1 MKFYTSV
8 LPYKGK
14 LLVRGVNHDGSH
26 KKFRVPYKP
35 YLFIPTKGQSQWK
48 TLDGRPVGKIKFDSI
63 YETRKWIDEY
73 KDVSNFEYFGNT
85 RYQYTFIAD
94 EFSDKIDW
102 NIKQIRILTID
113 IECESENGFPDPNKA
128 EETLICITV
137 KDHANK
143 NIKVFGM
150 GNFVGDRDD
159 VDYIKCSS
167 EIDLVHRFTDFW
179 CKYNPDII
187 TGWNV
192 KFFDIPYLMNRFRYL
207 MGDEYLLQFSPWGVV
222 SENTAKISGW
232 ERKQEQKTWDLM
244 GVSILDYLDLYRKHT
259 FIRRESYKLDYIGE
273 VELGENKL
281 DNPYDTFQEFY
292 TNDYQLFVEY
302 NIQDV
307 ELVDKLEDKMKLIA
321 LHLTMAYEAK
331 VNYQD
336 VFGQVRIWD
345 TIIYNHLRSKNIVPP
360 AVQESKTSDGYEGAY
375 VKDPVVGFHDW
386 ICSFDLN
393 SLYPHLIMQYNIS
406 PETMVG
412 FDPNKVSVNKMLD
425 GFILDS
431 SDLDN
436 RTITPNGA
444 QFRTDKRGFLPELM
458 DKLYQERV
466 IYKKKMLEAKAM
478 YQQTGDKKY
487 ENEIA
492 TNYNIQLAR
501 KIALNSA
508 YGAIGNQYFRY
519 FDVRHA
525 EGITMAGQLTIRWIE
540 RDVNKFLND
549 LLKTENVVYVVA
561 SDTDSIYVKLGAFVD
576 KIFKDKSDT
585 RKIVKVLDK
594 FCEEKL
600 QGAIDKSFDRLAKY
614 VNAFEQKMFMKR
626 EVIANKGI
634 WTAKKRYILN
644 VYNEEGVEL
653 KDPKLKIMGIEAV
666 KSSTPAP
673 CRIKI
678 KEALKVIMNKD
689 ENALIQ
695 FIDEFRTHFKKLRP
709 EQIAYPRS
717 CNNLKKYSSSTDIY
731 QKSTPIHVKGALL
744 YNDLLKKNKLV
755 KYEEI
760 QEGDKIKFIVLKEP
774 NPLREKVISFPAVLP
789 KEFDL
794 HKFINYDEQF
804 DKSFLEPLR
813 FIVNAIG
820 WNFEKQAT
828 LDGFF

>member
-8 LPYKGK
+8 IPFKGK
-14 LLVRGVNHDGSH
+14 LLVRGVNHDGTH
-26 KKFRVPYKP
+26 KKYKINYKP
-35 YLFIPTKGQSQWK
+35 NLFIPTRNESKYK
-48 TLDGRPVGKIKFDSI
+48 TLDGRSVHKVKFESI
-63 YETRKWIDEY
+63 YEARKWIDEY
-73 KDVSNFEYFGNT
+73 KDVTNFEYFGNT
-85 RYQYTFIAD
+85 RYQYPFITD
-94 EFSDKIDW
+94 EFSNKIDW
-102 NIKQIRILTID
+102 DIKQIKLLTID
-113 IECESENGFPDPNKA
+113 IECESENGFPDVEKA
-128 EETLICITV
+128 NEALICITV
-137 KDHANK
+137 KDHTSK
-143 NIKVFGM
+143 RIIVFGM
-150 GNFVGDRDD
+150 ENFVNDRDD
-159 VDYIKCSS
+159 VQYIKCKS
-167 EIDLVHRFTDFW
+167 EIDLIHQFTRFWTE
-179 CKYNPDII
+179 YEPNII

-192 KFFDIPYLMNRFRYL
+192 KFFDIPYLFNRFKYI
-207 MGDEYLLQFSPWGVV
+207 MGEEYLNQFSPWGVV
-222 SENTAKISGW
+222 TSSSAISLGYA
-232 ERKQEQKTWDLM
+232 RTQNYYDIL
-244 GVSILDYLDLYRKHT
+244 GVDTLDYLDLYRKHT
-259 FIRRESYKLDYIGE
+259 FVRRESYKLDYIGE
-273 VELGENKL
+273 VELGENKTE
-281 DNPYDTFQEFY
+281 NPYDTFKEFY
-292 TNDYQLFVEY
+292 SNDYQRFVEY

-331 VNYQD
+331 VNFQD
-336 VFGQVRIWD
+336 VFGQVRMWD

-406 PETMVG
+406 PETMVA
-412 FDPNKVSVNKMLD
+412 FDPNKVSVNKMLE
-425 GFILDS
+425 GTILDS
-431 SDLDN
+431 VDLDN
-436 RTITPNGA
+436 VTITPNGA
-444 QFRTDKRGFLPELM
+444 QFRTDKKGFLPELM
-458 DKLYQERV
+458 DKLYKERV
-466 IYKKKMLEAKAM
+466 IYKKKMLEAKNL

-487 ENEIA
+487 QNDIA
-492 TNYNIQLAR
+492 ANHNIQLAR

-525 EGITMAGQLTIRWIE
+525 EGITMAGQLAIRWIE
-540 RDVNKFLND
+540 RDVNEFLNK
-549 LLKTENVVYVVA
+549 LLKTKNVTYVVA
-561 SDTDSIYVKLGAFVD
+561 SDTDSIYVKLGGLVD

-653 KDPKLKIMGIEAV
+653 KEPKLKIMGIEAV

-673 CRIKI
+673 CRVKI

-689 ENALIQ
+689 EDALIQ
-695 FIDEFRTHFKKLRP
+695 FIDEFRTHFKKMRP

-744 YNDLLKKNKLV
+744 YNDLLKKHKLV
-755 KYEEI
+755 KYEQI

-774 NPLREKVISFPAVLP
+774 NPLRERVISFPAVLP

-828 LDGFF
+828 LDNFF

>member
-8 LPYKGK
+8 LPFKGK

-26 KKFRVPYKP
+26 KKYRINYKP
-35 YLFIPTKGQSQWK
+35 DLFIPTKNQSKYK
-48 TLDGRPVGKIKFDSI
+48 TLDGRNVDKVKFESI
-63 YETRKWIDEY
+63 YEARKWIDEY
-73 KDVSNFEYFGNT
+73 KDVTNFEYFGNT
-85 RYQYTFIAD
+85 RYQYPFITD
-94 EFSDKIDW
+94 EFPGKIDW
-102 NIKQIRILTID
+102 DIKQIKLLTID
-113 IECESENGFPDPNKA
+113 IECESENGFPDVDRA
-128 EETLICITV
+128 DEALICITV
-137 KDHANK
+137 KDHTSK
-143 NIKVFGM
+143 RIIVFGM
-150 GNFVGDRDD
+150 DNFVNDRDD
-159 VDYIKCSS
+159 VQYIKCKS
-167 EIDLVHRFTDFW
+167 EIDLIHQFTRFW
-179 CKYNPDII
+179 CEYQPNII

-192 KFFDIPYLMNRFRYL
+192 KFFDIPYLFNRFKYI
-207 MGDEYLLQFSPWGVV
+207 MGEEYLAQFSPWGVV
-222 SENTAKISGW
+222 TGGTSLSLGYNRTQNYYDI
-232 ERKQEQKTWDLM
+232 L
-244 GVSILDYLDLYRKHT
+244 GVDVLDYLDLYRKHT
-259 FIRRESYKLDYIGE
+259 FVRRESYKLDYIGE
-273 VELGENKL
+273 VELGEKKTE
-281 DNPYDTFQEFY
+281 NPYDTFKEFY
-292 TNDYQLFVEY
+292 QNDHQLFVEY

-331 VNYQD
+331 VNFQD
-336 VFGQVRIWD
+336 VFGQVRMWD
-345 TIIYNHLRSKNIVPP
+345 TIIYNHLRTKNIVPP
-360 AVQESKTSDGYEGAY
+360 AMVEEKKSKGYEGAY

-406 PETMVG
+406 PETMVA
-412 FDPNKVSVNKMLD
+412 FDPNRVSVEKMLYQD
-425 GFILDS
+425 VDL
-431 SDLDN
+431 SDLD
-436 RTITPNGA
+436 TVTMTPNGA
-444 QFRTDKRGFLPELM
+444 QFRTDRKGFLPELM
-458 DKLYQERV
+458 DKLYKERV
-466 IYKKKMLEAKAM
+466 IYKKKMLEAKNL

-487 ENEIA
+487 ENDIA
-492 TNYNIQLAR
+492 ANHNIQLAR

-540 RDVNKFLND
+540 RDVNKYLND
-549 LLKTENVVYVVA
+549 LLKTKNVVYVVA
-561 SDTDSIYVKLGAFVD
+561 SDTDSIYVKLGAVVD
-576 KIFKDKSDT
+576 KIFKDKSDI

-600 QGAIDKSFDRLAKY
+600 QKQIDKSFDNLAKY
-614 VNAFEQKMFMKR
+614 VNAYEQKMFMKR

-644 VYNEEGVEL
+644 VFNEEGVDMKE
-653 KDPKLKIMGIEAV
+653 PKLKIMGIEAV

-717 CNNLKKYSSSTDIY
+717 CNNLKKYSSRTDIY

-744 YNDLLKKNKLV
+744 YNHLLIKNKLV

-774 NPLREKVISFPAVLP
+774 NPLREKVISFPSTLP
-789 KEFDL
+789 KEFNL
-794 HKFINYDEQF
+794 HKFVNYDEQF

-813 FIVNAIG
+813 FIVNAIN

>member
-8 LPYKGK
+8 LPFKGK
-14 LLVRGVNHDGSH
+14 LLVRGVNHDGTH
-26 KKFRVPYKP
+26 KKYKINYKP
-35 YLFIPTKGQSQWK
+35 NLFIPTRNESKYK
-48 TLDGRPVGKIKFDSI
+48 TLDGRNVDKVKFNSI

-73 KDVSNFEYFGNT
+73 KDVTNFEYFGNT
-85 RYQYTFIAD
+85 RYQYPFITD
-94 EFSDKIDW
+94 EFPNKIDW
-102 NIKQIRILTID
+102 DIKQIKLLSID
-113 IECESENGFPDPNKA
+113 IECESENGFPDVEKA
-128 EETLICITV
+128 NEALICITV
-137 KDHANK
+137 KDHTSK
-143 NIKVFGM
+143 RIIVFGM
-150 GNFVGDRDD
+150 ENFVNDRDD
-159 VDYIKCSS
+159 VQYIKCKS
-167 EIDLVHRFTDFW
+167 EIDLIHQFTRFWTE
-179 CKYNPDII
+179 YEPNII

-192 KFFDIPYLMNRFRYL
+192 KFFDIPYLFNRFKYI
-207 MGDEYLLQFSPWGVV
+207 MGEEYLNQFSPWGVV
-222 SENTAKISGW
+222 NGGTSLSLGYNRTQNYYDI
-232 ERKQEQKTWDLM
+232 L
-244 GVSILDYLDLYRKHT
+244 GVDTLDYLDLYRKHT
-259 FIRRESYKLDYIGE
+259 FVRRESYKLDYIGE
-273 VELGENKL
+273 VELGENKTE
-281 DNPYDTFQEFY
+281 NPYDTFKEFY
-292 TNDYQLFVEY
+292 SNDYQRFVEY

-331 VNYQD
+331 VNFQD
-336 VFGQVRIWD
+336 VFGQVRMWD

-406 PETMVG
+406 PETMVA
-412 FDPNKVSVNKMLD
+412 FDPNKVSVNKMLE
-425 GFILDS
+425 GTILDS
-431 SDLDN
+431 VDLDN
-436 RTITPNGA
+436 VTITPNGA

-466 IYKKKMLEAKAM
+466 IYKKKMLEAKNL

-487 ENEIA
+487 QNDIA
-492 TNYNIQLAR
+492 ANHNIQLAR

-525 EGITMAGQLTIRWIE
+525 EGITMAGQLAIRWIE
-540 RDVNKFLND
+540 RDVNNYLND
-549 LLKTENVVYVVA
+549 LLKTKNVVYVVA
-561 SDTDSIYVKLGAFVD
+561 SDTDSIYVKLGGLVD

-600 QGAIDKSFDRLAKY
+600 QGAIDGSFDRLAKY

-653 KDPKLKIMGIEAV
+653 KEPKLKIMGIEAV

-673 CRIKI
+673 CRVKI

-744 YNDLLKKNKLV
+744 YNDLLKKHKLV
-755 KYEEI
+755 KYEQI

-774 NPLREKVISFPAVLP
+774 NPLRERVISFPAVLP

-828 LDGFF
+828 LDNFF

>member
-8 LPYKGK
+8 LPFKGK

-26 KKFRVPYKP
+26 KKYRINYKP
-35 YLFIPTKGQSQWK
+35 DLFIPTKNQSKYK
-48 TLDGRPVGKIKFDSI
+48 TLDGRNVDKVKFESI
-63 YETRKWIDEY
+63 YEARKWIDEY
-73 KDVSNFEYFGNT
+73 KDVTNFEYFGNT
-85 RYQYTFIAD
+85 RYQYPFITD
-94 EFSDKIDW
+94 EFPGKIDW
-102 NIKQIRILTID
+102 DIKQIKLLTID
-113 IECESENGFPDPNKA
+113 IECESENGFPDVDRA
-128 EETLICITV
+128 DEALICITV
-137 KDHANK
+137 KDHTSK
-143 NIKVFGM
+143 RIIVFGM
-150 GNFVGDRDD
+150 DNFVNDRDD
-159 VDYIKCSS
+159 VQYIKCKS
-167 EIDLVHRFTDFW
+167 EIDLIHQFTRFW
-179 CKYNPDII
+179 CEYQPNII

-192 KFFDIPYLMNRFRYL
+192 KFFDIPYLFNRFKYI
-207 MGDEYLLQFSPWGVV
+207 MGEEYLAQFSPWGVV
-222 SENTAKISGW
+222 TGGTSLSLGYNRTQNYYDI
-232 ERKQEQKTWDLM
+232 L
-244 GVSILDYLDLYRKHT
+244 GVDVLDYLDLYRKHT

-273 VELGENKL
+273 VELGEKKTE
-281 DNPYDTFQEFY
+281 NPYDTFKEFY
-292 TNDYQLFVEY
+292 QNDHQLFVEY
-302 NIQDV
+302 NIQDF

-331 VNYQD
+331 VNFQD
-336 VFGQVRIWD
+336 VFGQVRMWD
-345 TIIYNHLRSKNIVPP
+345 TIIYNHLRTKNIVPP
-360 AVQESKTSDGYEGAY
+360 AMVEEKKSKGYEGAY

-406 PETMVG
+406 PETMVA
-412 FDPNKVSVNKMLD
+412 FDPNRVSVEKMLYQD
-425 GFILDS
+425 VDL
-431 SDLDN
+431 SDLD
-436 RTITPNGA
+436 TVTMTPNGA
-444 QFRTDKRGFLPELM
+444 QFRTDRKGFLPELM
-458 DKLYQERV
+458 DKLYKERV
-466 IYKKKMLEAKAM
+466 IYKKKMLEAKNL

-487 ENEIA
+487 ENDIA
-492 TNYNIQLAR
+492 ANHNIQLAR

-540 RDVNKFLND
+540 RDVNKYLND
-549 LLKTENVVYVVA
+549 LLKTKNVVYVVA
-561 SDTDSIYVKLGAFVD
+561 SDTDSIYVKLGAVVD

-600 QGAIDKSFDRLAKY
+600 QKQIDKSFDNLAKY
-614 VNAFEQKMFMKR
+614 VNAYEQKMFMKR

-644 VYNEEGVEL
+644 VFNEEGVDMKE
-653 KDPKLKIMGIEAV
+653 PKLKIMGIEAV

-673 CRIKI
+673 CRVKI
-678 KEALKVIMNKD
+678 KEALKVIMNND

-717 CNNLKKYSSSTDIY
+717 CNNLKKYSSRTDIY

-744 YNDLLKKNKLV
+744 YNHLLIKNKLV

-774 NPLREKVISFPAVLP
+774 NPLREKVISFPSTLP
-789 KEFDL
+789 KEFNL
-794 HKFINYDEQF
+794 HKFVNYDEQF

-813 FIVNAIG
+813 FIVNAIN

>member
-8 LPYKGK
+8 IPFKGK
-14 LLVRGVNHDGSH
+14 LLVRGVNHDGTH
-26 KKFRVPYKP
+26 KKYRINYKP
-35 YLFIPTKGQSQWK
+35 NLFIPTKNQSKYK
-48 TLDGRPVGKIKFDSI
+48 TLDGRNVDKVKFESI
-63 YETRKWIDEY
+63 YEARKWIDEY
-73 KDVSNFEYFGNT
+73 KDVTNFEYFGNT
-85 RYQYTFIAD
+85 RYQYPFITD
-94 EFSDKIDW
+94 EFPNKIDW
-102 NIKQIRILTID
+102 DIKQIKLLTID
-113 IECESENGFPDPNKA
+113 IECESENGFPDVDRA
-128 EETLICITV
+128 DEALICITV
-137 KDHANK
+137 KDHTSK
-143 NIKVFGM
+143 RIIVFGM
-150 GNFVGDRDD
+150 DNFVNDRDD
-159 VDYIKCSS
+159 VQYIKCKS
-167 EIDLVHRFTDFW
+167 EIDLIHQFTRFW
-179 CKYNPDII
+179 CEYEPNII

-192 KFFDIPYLMNRFRYL
+192 KFFDIPYLFNRFKYV
-207 MGDEYLLQFSPWGVV
+207 MGEEYLAQFSPWGVV
-222 SENTAKISGW
+222 TGGTSLSLGYNRTQNYYDI
-232 ERKQEQKTWDLM
+232 L
-244 GVSILDYLDLYRKHT
+244 GVDVLDYLDLYRKHT
-259 FIRRESYKLDYIGE
+259 FVRRESYKLDYIGE
-273 VELGENKL
+273 VELGEKKTE
-281 DNPYDTFQEFY
+281 NPYDTFKEFY
-292 TNDYQLFVEY
+292 QNDHQLFVEY

-331 VNYQD
+331 VNFQD
-336 VFGQVRIWD
+336 VFGQVRMWD

-360 AVQESKTSDGYEGAY
+360 AMQEEKKSKGYEGAY

-406 PETMVG
+406 PETMVA
-412 FDPNKVSVNKMLD
+412 FEPNKVSVEKMLYQD
-425 GFILDS
+425 VDL
-431 SDLDN
+431 SDLDSV
-436 RTITPNGA
+436 TITPNGA
-444 QFRTDKRGFLPELM
+444 QFRTDRKGFLPELM
-458 DKLYQERV
+458 DKLYKERV
-466 IYKKKMLEAKAM
+466 IYKKKMLEAKNL
-478 YQQTGDKKY
+478 YQQTGDKKF
-487 ENEIA
+487 ENDIA
-492 TNYNIQLAR
+492 ANHNIQLAR

-525 EGITMAGQLTIRWIE
+525 EGITMAGQLAIRWIE
-540 RDVNKFLND
+540 RDVNKYLNKI
-549 LLKTENVVYVVA
+549 LKTENKVYVVA
-561 SDTDSIYVKLGAFVD
+561 SDTDSIYVKLGDLVD
-576 KIFKDKSDT
+576 KLFKDKSDT

-594 FCEEKL
+594 FCEERL
-600 QGAIDKSFDRLAKY
+600 QKAIDNSYDRLAQY
-614 VNAFEQKMFMKR
+614 VKAFEQKMFMKR

-644 VYNEEGVEL
+644 VFNEEGVDM

-673 CRIKI
+673 CRVKI

-695 FIDEFRTHFKKLRP
+695 FIDEFRTHFKKMRP

-717 CNNLKKYSSSTDIY
+717 CNNLKKYSSRTDIY
-731 QKSTPIHVKGALL
+731 MKSCPIHVKGALL
-744 YNDLLKKNKLV
+744 YNHLLIKNKLV

-774 NPLREKVISFPAVLP
+774 NPLREKVISFPTRLP
-789 KEFDL
+789 KEFNL

>member
-8 LPYKGK
+8 IPFKGK
-14 LLVRGVNHDGSH
+14 LLVRGVNHDGSR
-26 KKFRVPYKP
+26 KKYKINYKP
-35 YLFIPTKGQSQWK
+35 NLFVPTKNHSKYK
-48 TLDGRPVGKIKFDSI
+48 TLDGRNVDKVKFESI
-63 YETRKWIDEY
+63 YEARKWIDDY
-73 KDVSNFEYFGNT
+73 KDVTNFEYFGNT
-85 RYQYTFIAD
+85 RYQYPFITD
-94 EFSDKIDW
+94 EFPNKIDW
-102 NIKQIRILTID
+102 DIKQIKLLTID
-113 IECESENGFPDPNKA
+113 IECESENGFPDVDRA
-128 EETLICITV
+128 DEALICITV
-137 KDHANK
+137 KDHTSK
-143 NIKVFGM
+143 RIIVFGM
-150 GNFVGDRDD
+150 DNFVNDRDD
-159 VDYIKCSS
+159 VQYIKCKS
-167 EIDLVHRFTDFW
+167 EIDLIHQFTRFW
-179 CKYNPDII
+179 CEYEPNII

-192 KFFDIPYLMNRFRYL
+192 KFFDIPYLFNRFKYV
-207 MGDEYLLQFSPWGVV
+207 MGEEYLAQFSPWGVV
-222 SENTAKISGW
+222 TGGTSLSLGYNRTQNYYDI
-232 ERKQEQKTWDLM
+232 L
-244 GVSILDYLDLYRKHT
+244 GVDVLDYLDLYRKHT
-259 FIRRESYKLDYIGE
+259 FVRRESYKLDYIGE
-273 VELGENKL
+273 VELGEKKTE
-281 DNPYDTFQEFY
+281 NPYDTFKEFY
-292 TNDYQLFVEY
+292 QNDHQLFVEY

-331 VNYQD
+331 VNFQD
-336 VFGQVRIWD
+336 VFGQVRMWD

-360 AVQESKTSDGYEGAY
+360 AMQEEKKSKGYEGAY

-406 PETMVG
+406 PETMVA
-412 FDPNKVSVNKMLD
+412 FEPNKVSVEKMLYQD
-425 GFILDS
+425 VDL
-431 SDLDN
+431 SDLDSV
-436 RTITPNGA
+436 TITPNGA
-444 QFRTDKRGFLPELM
+444 QFRTDRKGFLPELM
-458 DKLYQERV
+458 DKLYKERV
-466 IYKKKMLEAKAM
+466 IYKKKMLEAKNL
-478 YQQTGDKKY
+478 YQQTGDKKF
-487 ENEIA
+487 ENDIA
-492 TNYNIQLAR
+492 ANHNIQLAR

-525 EGITMAGQLTIRWIE
+525 EGITMAGQLAIRWIE
-540 RDVNKFLND
+540 RDVNKYLND
-549 LLKTENVVYVVA
+549 LLKTKSVAYVVA
-561 SDTDSIYVKLGAFVD
+561 SDTDSIYVKLGAVVD

-600 QGAIDKSFDRLAKY
+600 QKQIDKSYDNLAKY
-614 VNAFEQKMFMKR
+614 VNAYEQKMFMKR

-644 VYNEEGVEL
+644 VFNEEGVDM

-673 CRIKI
+673 CRVKI

-695 FIDEFRTHFKKLRP
+695 FIDEFRTHFKKMRP

-717 CNNLKKYSSSTDIY
+717 CNNLKKYSSRTDIY
-731 QKSTPIHVKGALL
+731 MKSCPIHVKGALL
-744 YNDLLKKNKLV
+744 YNHLLIKNKLV

-774 NPLREKVISFPAVLP
+774 NPLREKVISFPTRLP
-789 KEFDL
+789 KEFNL

-820 WNFEKQAT
+820 WNFEKKAT

>member
-8 LPYKGK
+8 IPFKGK
-14 LLVRGVNHDGSH
+14 LLVRGVNHDGTH
-26 KKFRVPYKP
+26 KKYRINYKP
-35 YLFIPTKGQSQWK
+35 NLFIPTKNQSKYK
-48 TLDGRPVGKIKFDSI
+48 TLDGRNVDKVKFESI
-63 YETRKWIDEY
+63 YEARKWIDEY
-73 KDVSNFEYFGNT
+73 KDVTNFEYFGNT
-85 RYQYTFIAD
+85 RYQYPFITD
-94 EFSDKIDW
+94 EFPNKIDW
-102 NIKQIRILTID
+102 DIKQIKLLTID
-113 IECESENGFPDPNKA
+113 IECESENGFPDVDRA
-128 EETLICITV
+128 DEALICITV
-137 KDHANK
+137 KDHTSK
-143 NIKVFGM
+143 RIIVFGM
-150 GNFVGDRDD
+150 DNFVNDRDD
-159 VDYIKCSS
+159 VQYIKCKS
-167 EIDLVHRFTDFW
+167 EIDLIHQFTRFW
-179 CKYNPDII
+179 CEYEPNII

-192 KFFDIPYLMNRFRYL
+192 KFFDIPYLFNRFKYV
-207 MGDEYLLQFSPWGVV
+207 MGEEYLAQFSPWGVV
-222 SENTAKISGW
+222 TGGTSLSLGYNRTQNYYDI
-232 ERKQEQKTWDLM
+232 L
-244 GVSILDYLDLYRKHT
+244 GVDVLDYLDLYRKHT
-259 FIRRESYKLDYIGE
+259 FVRRESYKLDYIGE
-273 VELGENKL
+273 VELGEKKTE
-281 DNPYDTFQEFY
+281 NPYDTFKEFY
-292 TNDYQLFVEY
+292 QNDHQLFVEY

-331 VNYQD
+331 VNFQD
-336 VFGQVRIWD
+336 VFGQVRMWD

-360 AVQESKTSDGYEGAY
+360 AMQEEKKSKGYEGAY

-406 PETMVG
+406 PETMVA
-412 FDPNKVSVNKMLD
+412 FEPNKVSVEKMLYQD
-425 GFILDS
+425 VDL
-431 SDLDN
+431 SDLDSV
-436 RTITPNGA
+436 TITPNGA
-444 QFRTDKRGFLPELM
+444 QFRTDRKGFLPELM
-458 DKLYQERV
+458 DKLYKERV
-466 IYKKKMLEAKAM
+466 IYKKKMLEAKNL
-478 YQQTGDKKY
+478 YQQTGDKKF
-487 ENEIA
+487 ENDIA
-492 TNYNIQLAR
+492 ANHNIQLAR

-525 EGITMAGQLTIRWIE
+525 EGITMAGQLAIRWIE
-540 RDVNKFLND
+540 RDVNKYLND
-549 LLKTENVVYVVA
+549 LLKTKNVAYVVA
-561 SDTDSIYVKLGAFVD
+561 SDTDSIYVKLGAVVD

-600 QGAIDKSFDRLAKY
+600 QKQIDKSYDNLAKY
-614 VNAFEQKMFMKR
+614 VNAYEQKMFMKR

-644 VYNEEGVEL
+644 VFNEEGVDM

-673 CRIKI
+673 CRVKI

-695 FIDEFRTHFKKLRP
+695 FIDEFRTHFKKMRP

-717 CNNLKKYSSSTDIY
+717 CNNLKKYSSRTDIY
-731 QKSTPIHVKGALL
+731 MKSCPIHVKGALL
-744 YNDLLKKNKLV
+744 YNHLLIKNKLV

-774 NPLREKVISFPAVLP
+774 NPLREKVISFPTRLP
-789 KEFDL
+789 KEFNL

-820 WNFEKQAT
+820 WNFEKKAT

>member
-8 LPYKGK
+8 LPFKGK
-14 LLVRGVNHDGSH
+14 LLVRGVNHDGTH
-26 KKFRVPYKP
+26 KKYKINYKP
-35 YLFIPTKGQSQWK
+35 NLFIPTRNESKYK
-48 TLDGRPVGKIKFDSI
+48 TLDGRSVDKVKFNSI
-63 YETRKWIDEY
+63 YEARKWIDEY
-73 KDVSNFEYFGNT
+73 KDVTNFEYFGNT
-85 RYQYTFIAD
+85 RYQYPFITD
-94 EFSDKIDW
+94 EFPGKIDW
-102 NIKQIRILTID
+102 DIKQIKLLTID
-113 IECESENGFPDPNKA
+113 IECESENGFPDVDRA
-128 EETLICITV
+128 DEALICITV
-137 KDHANK
+137 KDHTSK
-143 NIKVFGM
+143 RIIVFGM
-150 GNFVGDRDD
+150 DNFVNDRDD
-159 VDYIKCSS
+159 VQYIKCKS
-167 EIDLVHRFTDFW
+167 EIDLIHQFTRFW
-179 CKYNPDII
+179 CEYQPNII

-192 KFFDIPYLMNRFRYL
+192 KFFDIPYLFNRFKYI
-207 MGDEYLLQFSPWGVV
+207 MGEEYLAQFSPWGVV
-222 SENTAKISGW
+222 TGGTSLSLGYNRTQNYYDI
-232 ERKQEQKTWDLM
+232 L
-244 GVSILDYLDLYRKHT
+244 GVDVLDYLDLYRKHT
-259 FIRRESYKLDYIGE
+259 FVRRESYKLDYIGE
-273 VELGENKL
+273 VELGEKKTE
-281 DNPYDTFQEFY
+281 NPYDTFKEFY
-292 TNDYQLFVEY
+292 QNDHQLFVEY

-331 VNYQD
+331 VNFQD
-336 VFGQVRIWD
+336 VFGQVRMWD
-345 TIIYNHLRSKNIVPP
+345 TIIYNHLRTKNIVPP
-360 AVQESKTSDGYEGAY
+360 AMVEEKKSKGYEGAY

-406 PETMVG
+406 PETMVA
-412 FDPNKVSVNKMLD
+412 FDPNRVSVEKMLYQD
-425 GFILDS
+425 VDL
-431 SDLDN
+431 SDLD
-436 RTITPNGA
+436 TVTMTPNGA
-444 QFRTDKRGFLPELM
+444 QFRTDRKGFLPELM
-458 DKLYQERV
+458 DKLYKERV
-466 IYKKKMLEAKAM
+466 IYKKKMLEAKNM

-487 ENEIA
+487 ENDIA
-492 TNYNIQLAR
+492 ANHNIQLAR

-540 RDVNKFLND
+540 RDVNKYLND
-549 LLKTENVVYVVA
+549 LLKTKNVVYVVA
-561 SDTDSIYVKLGAFVD
+561 SDTDSIYVKLGAVVD

-600 QGAIDKSFDRLAKY
+600 QKAIDLSFDRLAKY

-653 KDPKLKIMGIEAV
+653 KEPKLKIMGIEAV

-695 FIDEFRTHFKKLRP
+695 FIDEFRTHFKKMRP

-717 CNNLKKYSSSTDIY
+717 CNNLKKYSSRTDIY

-744 YNDLLKKNKLV
+744 YNHLLIKNKLV

-774 NPLREKVISFPAVLP
+774 NPLREKVISFPTTLP
-789 KEFDL
+789 KEFNL

-828 LDGFF
+828 LDNFF

>member
-8 LPYKGK
+8 LPFKGK
-14 LLVRGVNHDGSH
+14 LLVRGVNHDGTH
-26 KKFRVPYKP
+26 KKYKINYKP
-35 YLFIPTKGQSQWK
+35 NLFIPTRNESKYK
-48 TLDGRPVGKIKFDSI
+48 TLDGRSVDKVKFESI
-63 YETRKWIDEY
+63 YEARKWIDEY
-73 KDVSNFEYFGNT
+73 KDVTNFEYFGNT
-85 RYQYTFIAD
+85 RYQYPFITD
-94 EFSDKIDW
+94 EFPNKIDW
-102 NIKQIRILTID
+102 DIKQIKLLSID
-113 IECESENGFPDPNKA
+113 IECESENGFPDVEKA
-128 EETLICITV
+128 NEALICITV
-137 KDHANK
+137 KDHTSK
-143 NIKVFGM
+143 RIIVFGM
-150 GNFVGDRDD
+150 ENFVNDRDD
-159 VDYIKCSS
+159 VQYIKCKS
-167 EIDLVHRFTDFW
+167 EIDLIHQFTRFWTE
-179 CKYNPDII
+179 YEPNII

-192 KFFDIPYLMNRFRYL
+192 KFFDIPYLFNRFKYI
-207 MGDEYLLQFSPWGVV
+207 MGEEYLNQFSPWGIV
-222 SENTAKISGW
+222 SSSTSLSLGYNRTQNYYNI
-232 ERKQEQKTWDLM
+232 L
-244 GVSILDYLDLYRKHT
+244 GVDTLDYLDLYRKHT
-259 FIRRESYKLDYIGE
+259 FVRRESYKLDYIGE
-273 VELGENKL
+273 VELGENKTE
-281 DNPYDTFQEFY
+281 NPYDTFKEFY
-292 TNDYQLFVEY
+292 SNDYQRFVEY

-331 VNYQD
+331 VNFQD
-336 VFGQVRIWD
+336 VFGQVRMWD

-375 VKDPVVGFHDW
+375 VRDPVVGFHDW

-406 PETMVG
+406 PETMVA
-412 FDPNKVSVNKMLD
+412 FDPNKVSVNKMLE
-425 GFILDS
+425 GTILDS
-431 SDLDN
+431 VDLDN
-436 RTITPNGA
+436 VTITPNGA

-466 IYKKKMLEAKAM
+466 IYKKKMLEAKNL

-487 ENEIA
+487 QNDIA
-492 TNYNIQLAR
+492 ANHNIQLAR

-525 EGITMAGQLTIRWIE
+525 EGITMAGQLAIRWIE
-540 RDVNKFLND
+540 RDVNEFLNK
-549 LLKTENVVYVVA
+549 LLKTKNVTYVVA

-614 VNAFEQKMFMKR
+614 VNAFEQKMIMKR

-653 KDPKLKIMGIEAV
+653 KEPKLKIMGIEAV

-673 CRIKI
+673 CRVKI

-744 YNDLLKKNKLV
+744 YNDLLKKHKLV
-755 KYEEI
+755 KYEQI

-774 NPLREKVISFPAVLP
+774 NPLRERVISFSTRLP

-828 LDGFF
+828 LDNFF